1 MSSHKLPIWYKLRPR
16 NNEGMNKIQLIKCKH
31 LNRNTKTKRVEQ
43 LTYYEKAE
51 VKGRTF
57 QRDPQ

>member
-1 MSSHKLPIWYKLRPR
+1 
-16 NNEGMNKIQLIKCKH
+16 MNKIQLIKITY
-31 LNRNTKTKRVEQ
+31 LNRNTKTKREQ

-57 QRDPQ
+57 QRDP